1 MPCASRWPHPLRH
14 YPPWNWETAH
24 LKGLLGYVYQLR
36 ALNEENRP
44 LLTDEPVSLRNN
56 RSKFKAPGQLHRCRG
71 MYGIYL
77 QKTGRSQNVSR
88 WTWKHWDLDRLCPK
102 IFTHTRSECQV
113 CINVSHCQDN
123 PINYVLT
130 ASGISRGSMVLLL
143 VTCAICRLSTEK
155 RSLILLQADDSSNGA
170 LGR

>member
-130 ASGISRGSMVLLL
+130 GIWNITWVHGVAPGH
-143 VTCAICRLSTEK
+143 VCN
-155 RSLILLQADDSSNGA
+155 LQIVYWKAVVNIAAG
-170 LGR
+170 